1 MPAANHTCGG
11 YEDCLQESMC
21 DGEHITCPVAAHKSN
36 GTLCK
41 GGTRVCGH
49 MNSFKLQPKTVEES
63 VLADMAIAKSLLID
77 VCIDFA
83 ES

>member
-41 GGTRVCGH
+41 GGTRVCCH
-49 MNSFKLQPKTVEES
+49 MNSFKTVEES